1 MDMKKLTVLFF
12 LLYGSFAFSQETYE
26 NKKLALINDVFYK
39 STRQNINSFMRD
51 KGFEKGDVEE
61 GEGDVKEIL
70 AFDSKFDM
78 MEVSYAKNDKISTI
92 VCIFSGAI
100 NVAFIDMELK
110 KKGYTA
116 KMVKQSIDGQ
126 PVNKNIWSKSGTKYN
141 FVTYADEKEKIGVLG
156 YGVY

>member
-1 MDMKKLTVLFF
+1 MKKLTVLFF
-12 LLYGSFAFSQETYE
+12 LIYGSFAFGQDTYE

-39 STRQNINSFMRD
+39 STRQNINSFMKD

>member
-1 MDMKKLTVLFF
+1 MKKLTVFLF
-12 LLYGSFAFSQETYE
+12 LLYGSFAFGQTTYE
-26 NKKLALINDVFYK
+26 NKKLALINDIFFNTTK
-39 STRQNINSFMRD
+39 QNINSFMKD

-61 GEGDVKEIL
+61 GEGDIKEIL

-78 MEVSYAKNDKISTI
+78 MQLSYAKNDKISTI

-110 KKGYTA
+110 SKGYTA
-116 KMVKQSIDGQ
+116 KVVKQSIDGQ
-126 PVNKNIWSKSGTKYN
+126 PFNKNVWSKSGTKYN